1 MLPLVA
7 GVPTGAVGIELADI
21 LVHVISKPLG
31 IDAGQFDDQM
41 LDIELTLRRALS
53 SRKARASW
61 GKARS
66 AVKRY
71 FHCSLCLVLLDL
83 FATADT
89 DAVGPCSKLRSAT
102 LSRSDPNEAVPP
114 RP

>member
-1 MLPLVA
+1 MRGFIYRVATAIVSSLTTPPLVA

-31 IDAGQFDDQM
+31 IDAGQFDAQM

-89 DAVGPCSKLRSAT
+89 DGCWAM
-102 LSRSDPNEAVPP
+102 
-114 RP
+114 